1 MHEINIELLREEAQR
16 LLQVEIELLGKM
28 QNEPEVVSEAR
39 KGEQQTFDRTS
50 IPKHIEV
57 LQGELAKL
65 EGLEMVLAVVGTM
78 KAGKSTAI
86 NAIVGTEVLPNRN
99 RPMTAL
105 PTLIRHT
112 PGQTEPLLKFN
123 NSQPINDLIS
133 TLHKVIQ
140 NPESKEMLQGLDR
153 NRDMDE
159 LLSLIANQTLFNQ
172 TYQGADAIFGFL
184 KNLNDLVRLSS
195 ELEVEFPFASYDEI
209 HEMPVI
215 EVEFAQLREM
225 DQAHG
230 RLTLLDTPGP
240 NESGQQHL
248 RKMLKEQLSKASAV
262 LAVLDFTQLK
272 SDADAEVR
280 KELEEIASVAEGR
293 LYTLVNKFDQKDRH
307 GDNEEQVKAFVAE
320 NLMQGLI
327 QKADVFPVSSR
338 WGYLAN
344 RAKHEIFLHK
354 RLPDPEKQPWI
365 VDFAEEAFGRRW
377 ESKIN
382 DIEEVQHA
390 AEQLWQD
397 SLFSKPME
405 NVIRS
410 AHARAAA
417 FAIDSAAAKLVD
429 NAEKLENFLGLRETA
444 LAKSSRELQLQIDAL
459 MSDIGRIEG
468 SEKAT
473 QKQINDTLSSI
484 SESTST
490 VFKKIERNSLDALN
504 EYFKEGKRIERAHA
518 AEKKSRQK
526 KQPATKEKTI
536 FGAWLSSFL
545 NVENHFKQSDHDF
558 NPESSIIRC
567 ESSKEAK
574 TLMSRI
580 EKSVEGEMK
589 YAESTM
595 QEAMVALLNDFN
607 VNFKND
613 VVISAQKIIDDMKGR
628 MKDDGFSVNIQTPN
642 INAVSLDFSADEM
655 LQDIIR
661 KKTETNTYRRRQ
673 KGVWGSLCKS
683 VGTKEWGF
691 EEYDEEEEY
700 FEIDISKIKKSVTA
714 GIARTFEGLGISVT
728 EYIEKPLKKGTAEFF
743 NEFKSKVEQIR
754 GDLLQ
759 SIRDQEHSK
768 SEQVALS
775 KRLASLKKNVPATLH
790 DSRELKADVKP
801 LLNTDAQVLA

>member
-1 MHEINIELLREEAQR
+1 MNIGLLREEAQR
-16 LLQVEIELLGKM
+16 LLLVEIELLEKM
-28 QNEPEVVSEAR
+28 QNEPGVISEAR
-39 KGEQQTFDRTS
+39 TGEQQTFDRTS

-78 KAGKSTAI
+78 KAGKSTTI

-133 TLHKVIQ
+133 TLHKAIQ
-140 NPESKEMLQGLDR
+140 SPESKGILQGLDS
-153 NRDMDE
+153 NPDMDE
-159 LLSLIANQTLFNQ
+159 LLSLIANQTLFKQ

-195 ELEVEFPFASYDEI
+195 ELEVDFPFASYDEI

-225 DQAHG
+225 DQAQG

-272 SDADAEVR
+272 SEADAEVR

-320 NLMQGLI
+320 SLMQGLI

-354 RLPDPEKQPWI
+354 KLPDPNRQPWV

-444 LAKSSRELQLQIDAL
+444 LAKSSRELQQQIDAL
-459 MSDIGRIEG
+459 MNDIGRIEG
-468 SEKAT
+468 SEKVT
-473 QKQINDTLSSI
+473 QKQINDTLTSI
-484 SESTST
+484 SESTSK
-490 VFKKIERNSLDALN
+490 VFEQIESNSFDSLN
-504 EYFKEGKRIERAHA
+504 EYFKEGKRIERAQNI
-518 AEKKSRQK
+518 EKKSRRK
-526 KQPATKEKTI
+526 KQSAT
-536 FGAWLSSFL
+536 SSKNTFAAFL
-545 NVENHFKQSDHDF
+545 PHFLKQPSPLTLGDHDF
-558 NPESSIIRC
+558 NPDNPIIRC

-574 TLMSRI
+574 NLMSRI
-580 EKSVEGEMK
+580 EKSVASEMK
-589 YAESTM
+589 HAENTM
-595 QEAMVALLNDFN
+595 QEAMEALLNDFN
-607 VNFKND
+607 VNFTSD
-613 VVISAQKIIDDMKGR
+613 VVTSAQKIVDDMKGR
-628 MKDDGFSVNIQTPN
+628 MTEDGFSVNIQIPN
-642 INAVSLDFSADEM
+642 IKSVSLDFSADEM
-655 LQDIIR
+655 LQDIIQ
-661 KKTETNTYRRRQ
+661 KKTEIVTYRRRQ
-673 KGVWGSLCKS
+673 KGVWGGICKLFS
-683 VGTKEWGF
+683 TRDFGF
-691 EEYDEEEEY
+691 EDYEEKEKY
-700 FEIDISKIKKSVTA
+700 FEIDIRKVKETVTA
-714 GIARTFEGLGISVT
+714 GIARTFEGLGKSVA
-728 EYIEKPLKKGTAEFF
+728 EYIEQPLKKGTAEFF

-759 SIRDQEHSK
+759 SIRDQERSK

-775 KRLASLKKNVPATLH
+775 KRLSSLKKNVPATLR
-790 DSRELKADVKP
+790 DSRELKADVKS
-801 LLNTDAQVLA
+801 LLNANAQVLA

>member
-16 LLQVEIELLGKM
+16 LLQVEIELLEKM
-28 QNEPEVVSEAR
+28 QHEPGVVSEAR
-39 KGEQQTFDRTS
+39 TGEQQTFDRTS
-50 IPKHIEV
+50 TPKHIEV

-65 EGLEMVLAVVGTM
+65 KGLEMVLAVVGTM

-140 NPESKEMLQGLDR
+140 SPESKEMLQGLDS

-159 LLSLIANQTLFNQ
+159 LLSLIANQTLFDQ

-184 KNLNDLVRLSS
+184 KNLNDLVRLSN
-195 ELEVEFPFASYDEI
+195 ELEVDFPFASYDEI

-225 DQAHG
+225 DQAQG

-307 GDNEEQVKAFVAE
+307 GDNEEQVKTFVAD

-354 RLPDPEKQPWI
+354 RLPDPDKQPWV

-377 ESKIN
+377 DNKIT

-390 AEQLWQD
+390 ADQLWQD

-444 LAKSSRELQLQIDAL
+444 LVKSSHELQQQIDAL
-459 MSDIGRIEG
+459 MSDIGRIES

-473 QKQINDTLSSI
+473 KKQINDTLSSI
-484 SESTST
+484 SENTSK
-490 VFKKIERNSLDALN
+490 VFKRIESNSLDALN

-518 AEKKSRQK
+518 TEKKSRQK
-526 KQPATKEKTI
+526 KQPITSATN
-536 FGAWLSSFL
+536 FFPAFLSRL
-545 NVENHFKQSDHDF
+545 LKMENYFEQGDHDF
-558 NPESSIIRC
+558 DTDNPIIKC

-580 EKSVEGEMK
+580 EKSVGSEIK
-589 YAESTM
+589 HAESTM
-595 QEAMVALLNDFN
+595 QEAMEALLNDFN
-607 VNFKND
+607 INFTND

-628 MKDDGFSVNIQTPN
+628 MTDDGFSVNIQMPN
-642 INAVSLDFSADEM
+642 INSVSLGFSADEM
-655 LQDIIR
+655 LQDIIS
-661 KKTETNTYRRRQ
+661 KKTETNTYRRRK
-673 KGVWGSLCKS
+673 KGVWGGICKIFN
-683 VGTKEWGF
+683 TDNWGY
-691 EEYDEEEEY
+691 EEYEKEEEY
-700 FEIDISKIKKSVTA
+700 FEIDIRKVKKSVTA
-714 GIARTFEGLGISVT
+714 GIARTFDGLGKSVT
-728 EYIEKPLKKGTAEFF
+728 EYIEQPLKKGTAEFF
-743 NEFKSKVEQIR
+743 NEFKSKIEQIR

-768 SEQVALS
+768 SEQAALS
-775 KRLASLKKNVPATLH
+775 KRLATLKKNVPATLH
-790 DSRELKADVKP
+790 DSRELKADVRP
-801 LLNTDAQVLA
+801 LLNAEAQVLA